1 MRKVVIL
8 AVTRALT
15 QAEIDYIIEAR
26 EKGLPNKTIAKNLD
40 RSVRCIQKY
49 AAKYTKKRVEV
60 AKLSQKLPDV
70 DEPTTFD
77 EVNGQDTLSRLR
89 ETRDLLRTQML
100 VAESRNIA
108 QIAKEYRS
116 TLEQIKEL
124 EGAMIRENGKA
135 AESDPI
141 VDALRDV

>member
-77 EVNGQDTLSRLR
+77 EVDGQDTLSRLR

-124 EGAMIRENGKA
+124 EGARIRENGKA
-135 AESDPI
+135 TESDPI